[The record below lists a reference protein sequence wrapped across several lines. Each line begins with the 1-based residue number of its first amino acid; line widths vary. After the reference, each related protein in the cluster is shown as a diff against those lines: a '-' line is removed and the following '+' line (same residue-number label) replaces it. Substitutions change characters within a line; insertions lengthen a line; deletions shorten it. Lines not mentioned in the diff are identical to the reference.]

1 MKTNLDALFKT
12 NSNLEKD
19 GVWFDV
25 SIGISFL
32 LRRFGGSN
40 ATKVGQS
47 MAKYHKPYAK
57 LIDAKKLPEEET
69 VAIMARVFADS
80 CLVDWKGVTDSDGKE
95 IPCSLDNAVE
105 LFKSLPELFNT
116 LFNYCQEVD
125 SFREDLGNS

>member
-1 MKTNLDALFKT
+1 MKTNLDGLFKMDL
-12 NSNLEKD
+12 NLEKD

-40 ATKVGQS
+40 SNKVTQS

-57 LIDAKKLPEEET
+57 LIDAKKLSDEET
-69 VAIMARVFADS
+69 TEIMAKVFVDS
-80 CLVDWKGVTDSDGKE
+80 CLVDWKGVKDEAGQD
-95 IPCSLDNAVE
+95 IPCNFDNAVK

-116 LFNYCQEVD
+116 LFNYCQSVD